1 MKNVL
6 IISPYLPWP
15 LKSGGNTG
23 VFYLLEYI
31 SHHENVYFMTI
42 YNKSYN
48 TYECLNQLKEKLP
61 KVHFLMYDY
70 RKTQYKKYEYYRKLF
85 RHLGL
90 KVNFGISKCNMS
102 QLNLQESITPGL
114 IDFVSTTIQEKDI
127 NIVQIDF
134 IDLQTLVYALPNH
147 IKKIFI
153 HHELGWVRN
162 EQTYGNDIFS
172 TFFKKCT
179 KDNEIST
186 LNNFDVIGTMTSI
199 DQNKLLEAGVKK
211 EIIVSTSAISNTTV
225 DYQEQTFEGRLTFV
239 GGNGHFPNFDGIKWF
254 VGNVLPLIKTCNKN
268 FSLEIIGNWSEIA
281 QKEVHKIC
289 KDVKFLGFVDNL
301 GETLHNSLMI
311 VPINIGSGI
320 RMKILEAAN
329 YSVPFVSTV
338 VGVEGLDFEDNKECF
353 ICKNPKEMA
362 EKIIKL
368 MDDKN
373 LFRSFSINVHKKFVE
388 KYSIEALGQKRLS
401 LYE

>member
-1 MKNVL
+1 MKNIL

-31 SHHENVYFMTI
+31 SHCENVYFMTI
-42 YNKSYN
+42 YNKDYN
-48 TYECLNQLKEKLP
+48 TYKYLNQLKEKLP

-70 RKTQYKKYEYYRKLF
+70 RNTQYKKYEYFRKLF

-90 KVNFGISKCNMS
+90 NVNFGGSKCNMS

-114 IDFVSTTIQEKDI
+114 IDFVSTTIQEKNI
-127 NIVQIDF
+127 NVVQIDF
-134 IDLQTLVYALPNH
+134 LDLRNLVYALPNYL
-147 IKKIFI
+147 KKVFI

-172 TFFKKCT
+172 TFFKKCM
-179 KDNEIST
+179 KDNEISI
-186 LNNFDVIGTMTSI
+186 LNNFDVIGAMTAI
-199 DQNKLLEAGVKK
+199 DQNKLLEAGVKTK
-211 EIIVSTSAISNTTV
+211 IIVSTSAISNTTF
-225 DYQEQTFEGRLTFV
+225 DYHEPTFDGRLTFV
-239 GGNGHFPNFDGIKWF
+239 GGSGHFPNFDGIKWF
-254 VGNVLPLIKTCNKN
+254 VKNVLPLIKRHHKN
-268 FSLEIIGNWSEIA
+268 ISLEIIGNWSETA

-289 KDVKFLGFVDNL
+289 KDIKFLGFVDDL
-301 GETLHNSLMI
+301 GATIQDSLMI

-329 YSVPFVSTV
+329 YSVPFVSTI

-353 ICKNPKEMA
+353 ICKTPEGMA
-362 EKIIKL
+362 EKIVKL
-368 MDDKN
+368 IQNKD
-373 LFRSFSINVHKKFVE
+373 LFKSFSINVHKKFVE